1 MLKYVPL
8 NKIDRMQIYINKS
21 RKAMAKIK
29 KEMGADDI
37 INAGFFNGNW
47 HYISIKDKVGCICE
61 WKYYKKKSV

>member
-47 HYISIKDKVGCICE
+47 TPCGHVKADGTVYVG
-61 WKYYKKKSV
+61 